1 MRGEDA
7 GQVAVFS
14 YVSPEQR
21 VPKEHPLRPLLRIV
35 NDVLG
40 RMSPLFEE
48 LYSHTGRP
56 SIPPEKLLRALLLQV
71 LYTIRSERMLMEQ
84 LDYNLLFRWFVG
96 LNMDDLVWDAT
107 VFTKNRDRVLGG
119 EVAEVFFQEVLA
131 EARRRGLLSDE
142 HFTVDGTLI
151 EAWAS
156 HKSFKPKDQSDSD
169 EGGSN
174 PSVDF
179 RKQRRTNDTHASR
192 TDPDARLYK
201 KSRGAE
207 SKLCY
212 MGHLMIDNRHGLA
225 TKACVTIAS
234 GTAEREAAVQMAEEI
249 SGNRRVTLAADK
261 GYDTR
266 ECVRKLRD
274 RNHPARRTERHQSAQ
289 RHRPAHNPP
298 PRLPGQSKE
307 TQARRADVRMG
318 QDGRAD
324 AQDAAP
330 RHRTRRL
337 DVHLHRRCLQPGQ
350 NAQPPGGDV
359 TISGLTAQ
367 EIPARPATRAS
378 HSHTAAGQLTLIET
392 IQPKMARSSR
402 FSAAC

>member
-1 MRGEDA
+1 
-7 GQVAVFS
+7 
-14 YVSPEQR
+14 
-21 VPKEHPLRPLLRIV
+21 
-35 NDVLG
+35 
-40 RMSPLFEE
+40 MSPLFEK

-119 EVAEVFFQEVLA
+119 EVAKVFFQEVLA
-131 EARRRGLLSDE
+131 EARRRSLLSDE

-179 RKQRRTNDTHASR
+179 RRQRRTNDTHASR
-192 TDPDARLYK
+192 TDPEARLYK
-201 KSRGAE
+201 KSKGAE
-207 SKLCY
+207 SRLCY

-225 TKACVTIAS
+225 TNACVTIAS
-234 GTAEREAAVQMAEEI
+234 GTAEREAAMQMAGEI
-249 SGNRRVTLAADK
+249 PGRGRVTLAADK

-266 ECVRKLRD
+266 DCIRKLRD
-274 RNHPARRTERHQSAQ
+274 RNITPHVAQNDTNRRSAIDRRTTRHPGYTVSQKKRKLVEQMFGWAKTVGLMRKT
-289 RHRPAHNPP
+289 RHR
-298 PRLPGQSKE
+298 G
-307 TQARRADVRMG
+307 TQRVDWMFIFTAAAFNLVRM
-318 QDGRAD
+318 RN
-324 AQDAAP
+324 
-330 RHRTRRL
+330 
-337 DVHLHRRCLQPGQ
+337 LQG
-350 NAQPPGGDV
+350 
-359 TISGLTAQ
+359 
-367 EIPARPATRAS
+367 AT
-378 HSHTAAGQLTLIET
+378 
-392 IQPKMARSSR
+392 
-402 FSAAC
+402 

>member
-40 RMSPLFEE
+40 RMSPLFEK

-119 EVAEVFFQEVLA
+119 EVAKVFFEEVLT
-131 EARRRGLLSDE
+131 EARRRSLLSDE

-179 RKQRRTNDTHASR
+179 RRQRRTNDTHASR
-192 TDPDARLYK
+192 TDPEARLYK
-201 KSRGAE
+201 KSKGAE
-207 SKLCY
+207 SRLCY

-225 TKACVTIAS
+225 TNACVTIAS
-234 GTAEREAAVQMAEEI
+234 GTAEREAAVQMAGEI
-249 SGNRRVTLAADK
+249 PGRGRVTLAADK

-266 ECVRKLRD
+266 DCIRKLRD
-274 RNHPARRTERHQSAQ
+274 RNITPHVAQNDTNRRSAIDRRTTRHPGYTVSQKKRKLVEQMFGWAKTVGLMRKT
-289 RHRPAHNPP
+289 RHR
-298 PRLPGQSKE
+298 G
-307 TQARRADVRMG
+307 TQRVDWMFIFTAAAFNLVRMRNLEG
-318 QDGRAD
+318 
-324 AQDAAP
+324 
-330 RHRTRRL
+330 
-337 DVHLHRRCLQPGQ
+337 
-350 NAQPPGGDV
+350 
-359 TISGLTAQ
+359 
-367 EIPARPATRAS
+367 AT
-378 HSHTAAGQLTLIET
+378 
-392 IQPKMARSSR
+392 
-402 FSAAC
+402 

>member
-7 GQVAVFS
+7 GRVAVFS

-40 RMSPLFEE
+40 RMSPLFEK

-119 EVAEVFFQEVLA
+119 EVAKVFFEEVLA
-131 EARRRGLLSDE
+131 EARRRSLLSDE

-179 RKQRRTNDTHASR
+179 RRQRRTNDTHASR
-192 TDPDARLYK
+192 TDPEARLYK
-201 KSRGAE
+201 KSKGAE
-207 SKLCY
+207 SRLCY

-225 TKACVTIAS
+225 TNACVTIAS
-234 GTAEREAAVQMAEEI
+234 GTAEREAAVQMAGEI
-249 SGNRRVTLAADK
+249 PGRGRVTLAADK

-266 ECVRKLRD
+266 DCIRKLRD
-274 RNHPARRTERHQSAQ
+274 RNITPHVAQNDTNRRSAIDRRTTRHPGYTVSQKKRKLVEQMFGWAKTVGLMRKT
-289 RHRPAHNPP
+289 RHR
-298 PRLPGQSKE
+298 G
-307 TQARRADVRMG
+307 TQRVDWMFIFTAAAFNLVRMRNLEG
-318 QDGRAD
+318 
-324 AQDAAP
+324 
-330 RHRTRRL
+330 
-337 DVHLHRRCLQPGQ
+337 
-350 NAQPPGGDV
+350 
-359 TISGLTAQ
+359 
-367 EIPARPATRAS
+367 AT
-378 HSHTAAGQLTLIET
+378 
-392 IQPKMARSSR
+392 
-402 FSAAC
+402 

>member
-1 MRGEDA
+1 MRGDDA

-14 YVSPEQR
+14 YISPEQR
-21 VPKEHPLRPLLRIV
+21 VPKDHPLRPLLAIV
-35 NDVLG
+35 NDVLE
-40 RMSPLFEE
+40 RMSPLFAK

-56 SIPPEKLLRALLLQV
+56 SIPPEKLLRALLVQV

-96 LNMDDLVWDAT
+96 LNMDDVVWDAT

-131 EARRRGLLSDE
+131 EARRRSLLSDE

-156 HKSFKPKDQSDSD
+156 HKSFKPKEQGDSD

-179 RKQRRTNDTHASR
+179 RKQQRKNDTHAST

-201 KSRGAE
+201 KSKGAE

-225 TKACVTIAS
+225 TNACVTIAS
-234 GTAEREAAVQMAEEI
+234 GTAEREAAVQMAGEI
-249 SGNRRVTLAADK
+249 PGMGRVTLAADK

-274 RNHPARRTERHQSAQ
+274 RNITPHVAQNDTNRRSAIDGRTTRHPGYEVSQRKRKLVEQMFGWAKTVGLMRKTRHRGTERVDWMFVFTA
-289 RHRPAHNPP
+289 AAFN
-298 PRLPGQSKE
+298 L
-307 TQARRADVRMG
+307 VRMRNLEG
-318 QDGRAD
+318 
-324 AQDAAP
+324 
-330 RHRTRRL
+330 
-337 DVHLHRRCLQPGQ
+337 
-350 NAQPPGGDV
+350 
-359 TISGLTAQ
+359 
-367 EIPARPATRAS
+367 AT
-378 HSHTAAGQLTLIET
+378 
-392 IQPKMARSSR
+392 
-402 FSAAC
+402 

>member
-21 VPKEHPLRPLLRIV
+21 VPKDHPLRPLLRIV

-119 EVAEVFFQEVLA
+119 EVAKVFFQEVLA
-131 EARRRGLLSDE
+131 EARRRSLLSDE

-179 RKQRRTNDTHASR
+179 RRQRRTNDTHASR
-192 TDPDARLYK
+192 TDPEARLYK
-201 KSRGAE
+201 KSKGAE
-207 SKLCY
+207 SRLCY

-225 TKACVTIAS
+225 TNACVTIAS
-234 GTAEREAAVQMAEEI
+234 GTAEREAAVQMAGEI
-249 SGNRRVTLAADK
+249 PGRGRVTLAADK

-266 ECVRKLRD
+266 DCIRKLRD
-274 RNHPARRTERHQSAQ
+274 RNITPHVAQNDTNRRSAIDRRTTRHPGYTVSQKKRKLVEQMFGWAKTVGLMRKT
-289 RHRPAHNPP
+289 RHR
-298 PRLPGQSKE
+298 G
-307 TQARRADVRMG
+307 TQRVDWMFIFTAAAFNLVRMRNLEG
-318 QDGRAD
+318 
-324 AQDAAP
+324 
-330 RHRTRRL
+330 
-337 DVHLHRRCLQPGQ
+337 
-350 NAQPPGGDV
+350 
-359 TISGLTAQ
+359 
-367 EIPARPATRAS
+367 AT
-378 HSHTAAGQLTLIET
+378 
-392 IQPKMARSSR
+392 
-402 FSAAC
+402 

>member
-7 GQVAVFS
+7 GRVAVFS

-21 VPKEHPLRPLLRIV
+21 VPKEHPLRPLLKIV

-40 RMSPLFEE
+40 RMSPLFEK

-119 EVAEVFFQEVLA
+119 EVAKVFFQEVLA
-131 EARRRGLLSDE
+131 EARRRSLLSDE

-179 RKQRRTNDTHASR
+179 RRQRRTNDTHASR
-192 TDPDARLYK
+192 TDPEARLYK
-201 KSRGAE
+201 KSKGAE
-207 SKLCY
+207 SRLCY

-225 TKACVTIAS
+225 TNACVTIAS
-234 GTAEREAAVQMAEEI
+234 GTAEREAAVQMAGEI
-249 SGNRRVTLAADK
+249 PGRGRVTLAADK

-266 ECVRKLRD
+266 DCIRKLRD
-274 RNHPARRTERHQSAQ
+274 RNITPHVAQNDTNRRSAIDRRTTRHPGYTVSQKKRKLVEQMFGWAKTVGLMRKT
-289 RHRPAHNPP
+289 RHR
-298 PRLPGQSKE
+298 G
-307 TQARRADVRMG
+307 TQRVDWMFIFTAAAFNLVRM
-318 QDGRAD
+318 RN
-324 AQDAAP
+324 
-330 RHRTRRL
+330 
-337 DVHLHRRCLQPGQ
+337 LQG
-350 NAQPPGGDV
+350 
-359 TISGLTAQ
+359 
-367 EIPARPATRAS
+367 AT
-378 HSHTAAGQLTLIET
+378 
-392 IQPKMARSSR
+392 
-402 FSAAC
+402 

>member
-7 GQVAVFS
+7 GQVAAFS

-21 VPKEHPLRPLLRIV
+21 VPKDHPLRPLLRIV

-131 EARRRGLLSDE
+131 EARRRSLLSDE

-234 GTAEREAAVQMAEEI
+234 GTAEREAAVQMADKI

-274 RNHPARRTERHQSAQ
+274 RNITPHVAQNDTNRRSAIDRRTTRHPGYQVSQRKRKLVEQMFGWAKTVGLMRKT
-289 RHRPAHNPP
+289 RHRGTERVDWMFTFTAAAFN
-298 PRLPGQSKE
+298 L
-307 TQARRADVRMG
+307 VRM
-318 QDGRAD
+318 RN
-324 AQDAAP
+324 
-330 RHRTRRL
+330 
-337 DVHLHRRCLQPGQ
+337 LQG
-350 NAQPPGGDV
+350 
-359 TISGLTAQ
+359 
-367 EIPARPATRAS
+367 AT
-378 HSHTAAGQLTLIET
+378 
-392 IQPKMARSSR
+392 
-402 FSAAC
+402 

>member
-7 GQVAVFS
+7 GQVAAFS

-40 RMSPLFEE
+40 RMSPLFEK

-192 TDPDARLYK
+192 TDPDAP
-201 KSRGAE
+201 
-207 SKLCY
+207 
-212 MGHLMIDNRHGLA
+212 
-225 TKACVTIAS
+225 
-234 GTAEREAAVQMAEEI
+234 VQE
-249 SGNRRVTLAADK
+249 K
-261 GYDTR
+261 
-266 ECVRKLRD
+266 
-274 RNHPARRTERHQSAQ
+274 
-289 RHRPAHNPP
+289 
-298 PRLPGQSKE
+298 
-307 TQARRADVRMG
+307 
-318 QDGRAD
+318 
-324 AQDAAP
+324 
-330 RHRTRRL
+330 
-337 DVHLHRRCLQPGQ
+337 
-350 NAQPPGGDV
+350 
-359 TISGLTAQ
+359 
-367 EIPARPATRAS
+367 
-378 HSHTAAGQLTLIET
+378 
-392 IQPKMARSSR
+392 
-402 FSAAC
+402 

>member
-21 VPKEHPLRPLLRIV
+21 VPKDHPLRPLLKIV

-40 RMSPLFEE
+40 RMSPLFEK

-119 EVAEVFFQEVLA
+119 EVAKVFFQEVLA
-131 EARRRGLLSDE
+131 EARRRSLLSDE

-179 RKQRRTNDTHASR
+179 RRQRRTNDTHASR
-192 TDPDARLYK
+192 TDPEARLYK
-201 KSRGAE
+201 KSKGAE
-207 SKLCY
+207 SRLCY

-225 TKACVTIAS
+225 TNACVTIAS
-234 GTAEREAAVQMAEEI
+234 GTAEREAAVQMAGEI
-249 SGNRRVTLAADK
+249 PGRGRVTLAADK

-266 ECVRKLRD
+266 DCIRKLRD
-274 RNHPARRTERHQSAQ
+274 RNITPHVAQNDTNRRSAIDRRTTRHPGYTVSQKKRKLVEQMFGWAKTVGLMRKT
-289 RHRPAHNPP
+289 RHR
-298 PRLPGQSKE
+298 G
-307 TQARRADVRMG
+307 TQRVDWMFIFTAAAFNLVRMRNLEG
-318 QDGRAD
+318 
-324 AQDAAP
+324 
-330 RHRTRRL
+330 
-337 DVHLHRRCLQPGQ
+337 
-350 NAQPPGGDV
+350 
-359 TISGLTAQ
+359 
-367 EIPARPATRAS
+367 AT
-378 HSHTAAGQLTLIET
+378 
-392 IQPKMARSSR
+392 
-402 FSAAC
+402 

>member
-7 GQVAVFS
+7 GQVAAFS

-40 RMSPLFEE
+40 RMSPLFEK

-131 EARRRGLLSDE
+131 EARSRSLLSDE

-234 GTAEREAAVQMAEEI
+234 GTAEREAAVQMADKI

-274 RNHPARRTERHQSAQ
+274 RNITPHVAQNDTNRRSAIDRRTTRHPGYQVSQRKRKLVEQMFGWAKTVGLMRKT
-289 RHRPAHNPP
+289 RHRGTERVDWMFTFTAAAFN
-298 PRLPGQSKE
+298 L
-307 TQARRADVRMG
+307 VRM
-318 QDGRAD
+318 RN
-324 AQDAAP
+324 
-330 RHRTRRL
+330 
-337 DVHLHRRCLQPGQ
+337 LQG
-350 NAQPPGGDV
+350 
-359 TISGLTAQ
+359 
-367 EIPARPATRAS
+367 AT
-378 HSHTAAGQLTLIET
+378 
-392 IQPKMARSSR
+392 
-402 FSAAC
+402 

>member
-21 VPKEHPLRPLLRIV
+21 LPKDHPLRPLLKIV

-40 RMSPLFEE
+40 RMSPLFEK

-119 EVAEVFFQEVLA
+119 EVAKVFFQEVLA
-131 EARRRGLLSDE
+131 EARRRSLLSDE

-179 RKQRRTNDTHASR
+179 RRQRRTNDTHASR
-192 TDPDARLYK
+192 TDPEARLYK
-201 KSRGAE
+201 KSKGAE
-207 SKLCY
+207 SRLCY

-225 TKACVTIAS
+225 TNACVTIAS
-234 GTAEREAAVQMAEEI
+234 GTAEREAAVQMAGEI
-249 SGNRRVTLAADK
+249 PGRGRVTLAADK

-266 ECVRKLRD
+266 DCIRKLRD
-274 RNHPARRTERHQSAQ
+274 RNITPHVAQNDTNRRSAIDRRTTRHPGYTVSQKKRKLVEQMFGWAKTVGLMGKT
-289 RHRPAHNPP
+289 RHR
-298 PRLPGQSKE
+298 G
-307 TQARRADVRMG
+307 TQRVDWMFIFTAAAFNLVRMRNLEG
-318 QDGRAD
+318 
-324 AQDAAP
+324 
-330 RHRTRRL
+330 
-337 DVHLHRRCLQPGQ
+337 
-350 NAQPPGGDV
+350 
-359 TISGLTAQ
+359 
-367 EIPARPATRAS
+367 AT
-378 HSHTAAGQLTLIET
+378 
-392 IQPKMARSSR
+392 
-402 FSAAC
+402 

>member
-21 VPKEHPLRPLLRIV
+21 VPKEHPLRPLLKIV

-40 RMSPLFEE
+40 RMSPLFEK

-119 EVAEVFFQEVLA
+119 EVAKVFFQEVLA
-131 EARRRGLLSDE
+131 EARRRSLLSDE

-179 RKQRRTNDTHASR
+179 RRQRRTNDTHASR
-192 TDPDARLYK
+192 NDPQARLYK
-201 KSRGAE
+201 KSKGAE
-207 SKLCY
+207 SRLCY

-225 TKACVTIAS
+225 TNACVTIAS
-234 GTAEREAAVQMAEEI
+234 GTAEREAAVQMAGEI
-249 SGNRRVTLAADK
+249 PGRGRVTLAADK

-266 ECVRKLRD
+266 DCIRKLRD
-274 RNHPARRTERHQSAQ
+274 RNITPHVAQNDTNRRSAIDRRTTRHPGYTVSQKKRKLVEQMFGWAKTVGLMRKT
-289 RHRPAHNPP
+289 RHR
-298 PRLPGQSKE
+298 G
-307 TQARRADVRMG
+307 TQRVDWMFIFTAAAFNLVRM
-318 QDGRAD
+318 RN
-324 AQDAAP
+324 
-330 RHRTRRL
+330 
-337 DVHLHRRCLQPGQ
+337 LQG
-350 NAQPPGGDV
+350 
-359 TISGLTAQ
+359 
-367 EIPARPATRAS
+367 AT
-378 HSHTAAGQLTLIET
+378 
-392 IQPKMARSSR
+392 
-402 FSAAC
+402 

>member
-40 RMSPLFEE
+40 RMSPLFEK

-119 EVAEVFFQEVLA
+119 EVAKVFFQEVLA
-131 EARRRGLLSDE
+131 EARRRSLLSDE

-179 RKQRRTNDTHASR
+179 RRQRRTNDTHASR
-192 TDPDARLYK
+192 TDPEARLYK
-201 KSRGAE
+201 KSKGAE
-207 SKLCY
+207 SRLCY

-225 TKACVTIAS
+225 TNACVTIAS
-234 GTAEREAAVQMAEEI
+234 GTAEREAAVQMAGEI
-249 SGNRRVTLAADK
+249 PGRGRVTLAADK

-266 ECVRKLRD
+266 DCIRKLRD
-274 RNHPARRTERHQSAQ
+274 RNITPHVAQNDTNRRSAIDRRTTRHPGYTVSQKKRKLVEQMFGWAKTVGLMRKT
-289 RHRPAHNPP
+289 RHR
-298 PRLPGQSKE
+298 G
-307 TQARRADVRMG
+307 TQRVDWMFIFTAAAFNLVRM
-318 QDGRAD
+318 RN
-324 AQDAAP
+324 
-330 RHRTRRL
+330 
-337 DVHLHRRCLQPGQ
+337 LQG
-350 NAQPPGGDV
+350 
-359 TISGLTAQ
+359 
-367 EIPARPATRAS
+367 AT
-378 HSHTAAGQLTLIET
+378 
-392 IQPKMARSSR
+392 
-402 FSAAC
+402 

>member
-7 GQVAVFS
+7 GRVAVFS

-40 RMSPLFEE
+40 RMSPLFEK

-119 EVAEVFFQEVLA
+119 EVAKVFFQEVLA
-131 EARRRGLLSDE
+131 EARRRSLLSDE

-179 RKQRRTNDTHASR
+179 RRQRRTNDTHASR
-192 TDPDARLYK
+192 NDPQARLYK
-201 KSRGAE
+201 KSKGAE
-207 SKLCY
+207 SRLCY

-225 TKACVTIAS
+225 TNACVTIAS
-234 GTAEREAAVQMAEEI
+234 GTAEREAAVQMAGEI
-249 SGNRRVTLAADK
+249 PGRGRVTLAADK

-266 ECVRKLRD
+266 DCIRKLRD
-274 RNHPARRTERHQSAQ
+274 RNITPHVAQNDTNRRSAIDRRTTRHPGYTVSQKKRKLVEQMFGWAKTVGLMRKT
-289 RHRPAHNPP
+289 RHR
-298 PRLPGQSKE
+298 G
-307 TQARRADVRMG
+307 TQRVDWMFIFTAAAFNLVRM
-318 QDGRAD
+318 RN
-324 AQDAAP
+324 
-330 RHRTRRL
+330 
-337 DVHLHRRCLQPGQ
+337 LQG
-350 NAQPPGGDV
+350 
-359 TISGLTAQ
+359 
-367 EIPARPATRAS
+367 AT
-378 HSHTAAGQLTLIET
+378 
-392 IQPKMARSSR
+392 
-402 FSAAC
+402 

>member
-1 MRGEDA
+1 MRGDDA

-14 YVSPEQR
+14 YISPEQR
-21 VPKEHPLRPLLRIV
+21 VPKDHPLRPLLAIV
-35 NDVLG
+35 NDVLE
-40 RMSPLFEE
+40 RMSPLFAK

-56 SIPPEKLLRALLLQV
+56 SIPPEKLLRALLVQV

-96 LNMDDLVWDAT
+96 LNMDDVVWDAT

-131 EARRRGLLSDE
+131 EARRRELLSDE

-156 HKSFKPKDQSDSD
+156 HKSFKPKDDSDSD

-179 RKQRRTNDTHASR
+179 RKQQRKNDTHAST

-201 KSRGAE
+201 KSKGAE

-225 TKACVTIAS
+225 TNACVTIAS
-234 GTAEREAAVQMAEEI
+234 GSAEREAAVQMAGEI
-249 SGNRRVTLAADK
+249 PGMRRVTLAADK

-266 ECVRKLRD
+266 DCIRKLRD
-274 RNHPARRTERHQSAQ
+274 RNVTPHVAQNDTNRRSAIDGRTTRHPGYEVSQRKRKLVEQMFGWAKTVGLMRKTRHRGTERVDWMFIFTA
-289 RHRPAHNPP
+289 AAFN
-298 PRLPGQSKE
+298 L
-307 TQARRADVRMG
+307 VRMRNLEG
-318 QDGRAD
+318 
-324 AQDAAP
+324 
-330 RHRTRRL
+330 
-337 DVHLHRRCLQPGQ
+337 
-350 NAQPPGGDV
+350 
-359 TISGLTAQ
+359 
-367 EIPARPATRAS
+367 AT
-378 HSHTAAGQLTLIET
+378 
-392 IQPKMARSSR
+392 
-402 FSAAC
+402 

>member
-21 VPKEHPLRPLLRIV
+21 VPKDHPLRPLLKIV

-40 RMSPLFEE
+40 RMSPLFEK

-119 EVAEVFFQEVLA
+119 EVAKVFFQEVLA
-131 EARRRGLLSDE
+131 EARRRSLLSDE

-156 HKSFKPKDQSDSD
+156 HKSFKPKDQNDSD

-179 RKQRRTNDTHASR
+179 RRQRRTNDTHASR
-192 TDPDARLYK
+192 TDPEARLYK
-201 KSRGAE
+201 KSKGAE
-207 SKLCY
+207 SRLCY

-225 TKACVTIAS
+225 TNACVTIAS
-234 GTAEREAAVQMAEEI
+234 GTAEREAAVQMAGEI
-249 SGNRRVTLAADK
+249 PGRGRVTLAADK

-266 ECVRKLRD
+266 DCIRKLRD
-274 RNHPARRTERHQSAQ
+274 RNITPHVAQNDTNRRSAIDRRTTRHPGYTVSQKKRKLVEQMFGWAKTVGLMRKT
-289 RHRPAHNPP
+289 RHR
-298 PRLPGQSKE
+298 G
-307 TQARRADVRMG
+307 TQRVDWMFIFTAAAFNLVRM
-318 QDGRAD
+318 RN
-324 AQDAAP
+324 
-330 RHRTRRL
+330 
-337 DVHLHRRCLQPGQ
+337 LQG
-350 NAQPPGGDV
+350 
-359 TISGLTAQ
+359 
-367 EIPARPATRAS
+367 AT
-378 HSHTAAGQLTLIET
+378 
-392 IQPKMARSSR
+392 
-402 FSAAC
+402 

>member
-21 VPKEHPLRPLLRIV
+21 VPKEHPLRPLLKIV

-40 RMSPLFEE
+40 RMSPLFEK

-119 EVAEVFFQEVLA
+119 EVAKVFFQEVLA
-131 EARRRGLLSDE
+131 EARRRSLLSDE

-179 RKQRRTNDTHASR
+179 RRQRRTNDTHASR
-192 TDPDARLYK
+192 TDPEARLYK
-201 KSRGAE
+201 KSKGAE
-207 SKLCY
+207 SRLCY

-225 TKACVTIAS
+225 TNACVTIAS
-234 GTAEREAAVQMAEEI
+234 GTAEREAAMQMAGEI
-249 SGNRRVTLAADK
+249 PGRGRVTLAADK

-266 ECVRKLRD
+266 DCIRKLRD
-274 RNHPARRTERHQSAQ
+274 RNITPHVAQNDTNRRSAIDRRTTRHPGYTVSQKKRKLVEQMFGWAKTVGLMRKT
-289 RHRPAHNPP
+289 RHR
-298 PRLPGQSKE
+298 G
-307 TQARRADVRMG
+307 TQRVDWMFIFTAAAFNLVRMRNLEG
-318 QDGRAD
+318 
-324 AQDAAP
+324 
-330 RHRTRRL
+330 
-337 DVHLHRRCLQPGQ
+337 
-350 NAQPPGGDV
+350 
-359 TISGLTAQ
+359 
-367 EIPARPATRAS
+367 AT
-378 HSHTAAGQLTLIET
+378 
-392 IQPKMARSSR
+392 
-402 FSAAC
+402 

>member
-21 VPKEHPLRPLLRIV
+21 VPKEHPLRPLLKIV

-40 RMSPLFEE
+40 RMSPLFEK

-119 EVAEVFFQEVLA
+119 EVAKVFFQEVLA
-131 EARRRGLLSDE
+131 EARRRSLLSDE

-179 RKQRRTNDTHASR
+179 RRQRRTNDTHASR
-192 TDPDARLYK
+192 TDPEARLYK
-201 KSRGAE
+201 KSKGAE
-207 SKLCY
+207 SRLCY

-225 TKACVTIAS
+225 TNACVTIAS
-234 GTAEREAAVQMAEEI
+234 GTAEREAAVQMAGEI
-249 SGNRRVTLAADK
+249 PGRGRVTLAADK

-266 ECVRKLRD
+266 DCIRKLRD
-274 RNHPARRTERHQSAQ
+274 RNITPHVAQNDTNRRSAIDRRTTRHPGYTVSQKKRKLVEQMFGWAKTVGLMRKT
-289 RHRPAHNPP
+289 RHR
-298 PRLPGQSKE
+298 G
-307 TQARRADVRMG
+307 TQRVDWMFIFTAAAFNLVRMRNLEG
-318 QDGRAD
+318 
-324 AQDAAP
+324 
-330 RHRTRRL
+330 
-337 DVHLHRRCLQPGQ
+337 
-350 NAQPPGGDV
+350 
-359 TISGLTAQ
+359 
-367 EIPARPATRAS
+367 AT
-378 HSHTAAGQLTLIET
+378 
-392 IQPKMARSSR
+392 
-402 FSAAC
+402 

>member
-21 VPKEHPLRPLLRIV
+21 VPKEHPLRPLLKIV

-40 RMSPLFEE
+40 RMSPLFEK

-119 EVAEVFFQEVLA
+119 EVAKVFFQEVLA
-131 EARRRGLLSDE
+131 EARRRSLLSDE

-179 RKQRRTNDTHASR
+179 RRQRRTNDTHASR
-192 TDPDARLYK
+192 NDPQARLYK
-201 KSRGAE
+201 KNKGAE
-207 SKLCY
+207 SRLCY

-225 TKACVTIAS
+225 TNACVTIAS
-234 GTAEREAAVQMAEEI
+234 GTAEREAAVQMAGEI
-249 SGNRRVTLAADK
+249 PGRGRVTLAADK

-266 ECVRKLRD
+266 DCIRKLRD
-274 RNHPARRTERHQSAQ
+274 RNITPHVAQNDTNRRSAIDRRTTRHPGYTVSQKKRKLVEQMFGWAKTVGLMRKT
-289 RHRPAHNPP
+289 RHR
-298 PRLPGQSKE
+298 G
-307 TQARRADVRMG
+307 TQRVDWMFIFTAAAFNLVRM
-318 QDGRAD
+318 RN
-324 AQDAAP
+324 
-330 RHRTRRL
+330 
-337 DVHLHRRCLQPGQ
+337 LQG
-350 NAQPPGGDV
+350 
-359 TISGLTAQ
+359 
-367 EIPARPATRAS
+367 AT
-378 HSHTAAGQLTLIET
+378 
-392 IQPKMARSSR
+392 
-402 FSAAC
+402 

>member
-1 MRGEDA
+1 MRGDDA

-14 YVSPEQR
+14 YISPEQR
-21 VPKEHPLRPLLRIV
+21 VPKDHPLRPVLAIV
-35 NDVLG
+35 NEVLG
-40 RMSPLFEE
+40 RMSPLFDE

-96 LNMDDLVWDAT
+96 LNMDDAVWDAT

-156 HKSFKPKDQSDSD
+156 HKSFKPKDHDD
-169 EGGSN
+169 TGEGGGGN

-179 RKQRRTNDTHASR
+179 RKQRRRNDTHAST

-201 KSRGAE
+201 KSKGSE

-225 TKACVTIAS
+225 TNACVSIAT
-234 GTAEREAAVQMAEEI
+234 GTAEREVAVKMAGEI
-249 SGNRRVTLAADK
+249 RGMSRVTLAADR

-266 ECVRKLRD
+266 ACIEQLRD
-274 RNHPARRTERHQSAQ
+274 RKVTPHVAQNDTNRRSAIDRRTTRHPGYAMSQKKRKLVEQMFGWAKTVGLMRKT
-289 RHRPAHNPP
+289 RHRGTERVDWMFVFTAAAYN
-298 PRLPGQSKE
+298 L
-307 TQARRADVRMG
+307 VRMRNLEG
-318 QDGRAD
+318 
-324 AQDAAP
+324 
-330 RHRTRRL
+330 
-337 DVHLHRRCLQPGQ
+337 
-350 NAQPPGGDV
+350 
-359 TISGLTAQ
+359 
-367 EIPARPATRAS
+367 AT
-378 HSHTAAGQLTLIET
+378 
-392 IQPKMARSSR
+392 
-402 FSAAC
+402 

>member
-1 MRGEDA
+1 MRGDDA

-14 YVSPEQR
+14 YISPEQR
-21 VPKEHPLRPLLRIV
+21 VPKDHPLRPLLAIV
-35 NDVLG
+35 NDVLE
-40 RMSPLFEE
+40 RMSPLFAK

-56 SIPPEKLLRALLLQV
+56 SIPPEKLLRALLVQV

-84 LDYNLLFRWFVG
+84 LEYNLLFRWFVG
-96 LNMDDLVWDAT
+96 LNMDDVVWDAT

-131 EARRRGLLSDE
+131 EARRRRLLSDE

-156 HKSFKPKDQSDSD
+156 HKSFKPKEQGDSD

-179 RKQRRTNDTHASR
+179 RKQRRTNDTHAST

-201 KSRGAE
+201 KSKGAE

-225 TKACVTIAS
+225 TDACVTIAS
-234 GTAEREAAVQMAEEI
+234 GTAEREAAVQMAGKI
-249 SGNRRVTLAADK
+249 PGMGRVTLAADK

-266 ECVRKLRD
+266 DCIRKLRD
-274 RNHPARRTERHQSAQ
+274 RNVTPHVAQNDTNRRSAIDRRTTRHPGYEVSQKKRKLVEQMFGWAKTVGLMRKT
-289 RHRPAHNPP
+289 RHRGTERVDWMFIFTAAAFN
-298 PRLPGQSKE
+298 L
-307 TQARRADVRMG
+307 VRMRNLEG
-318 QDGRAD
+318 
-324 AQDAAP
+324 
-330 RHRTRRL
+330 
-337 DVHLHRRCLQPGQ
+337 
-350 NAQPPGGDV
+350 
-359 TISGLTAQ
+359 
-367 EIPARPATRAS
+367 AT
-378 HSHTAAGQLTLIET
+378 
-392 IQPKMARSSR
+392 
-402 FSAAC
+402 

>member
-7 GQVAVFS
+7 GQVAAFS

-40 RMSPLFEE
+40 RMSPLFEK

-131 EARRRGLLSDE
+131 EARRRSLLSDE

-179 RKQRRTNDTHASR
+179 RRQRRTNDTHASR
-192 TDPDARLYK
+192 TDPEARLYK
-201 KSRGAE
+201 KSKGAE
-207 SKLCY
+207 SRLCY

-225 TKACVTIAS
+225 TNACVMIAS
-234 GTAEREAAVQMAEEI
+234 GTAEREAAVQMAGEI
-249 SGNRRVTLAADK
+249 PGRGRVTLAADK

-266 ECVRKLRD
+266 DCIRKLRD
-274 RNHPARRTERHQSAQ
+274 RNITPHVAQNDTNRRSAIDRRTTRHPGYTVSQKKRKLVEQMFGWAKTVGLMRKT
-289 RHRPAHNPP
+289 RHR
-298 PRLPGQSKE
+298 G
-307 TQARRADVRMG
+307 TQRVDWMFIFTAAAFNLVRM
-318 QDGRAD
+318 RN
-324 AQDAAP
+324 
-330 RHRTRRL
+330 
-337 DVHLHRRCLQPGQ
+337 LQG
-350 NAQPPGGDV
+350 
-359 TISGLTAQ
+359 
-367 EIPARPATRAS
+367 AT
-378 HSHTAAGQLTLIET
+378 
-392 IQPKMARSSR
+392 
-402 FSAAC
+402 